1 MLYMEENQI
10 VTMTDSYI
18 IVTGASGSMGKAA
31 CRNLV
36 RKGEKV
42 IMACRSVEKAEKARE
57 EILAGEG
64 LGDACLEIKPLDLC
78 SFASVRAFASALGDT
93 KVKALFNNAG
103 TMPRRY
109 GLTSDGYERACQVNF
124 LSPLLLSALLKGNLT
139 PEAQIVNMVSLTCRL
154 VGTDTMLTERGG
166 KDYGQ
171 LSTYARTKRA
181 LLLCGLEF
189 SARSGIR
196 VNFSDPGIVNSSMI
210 SLDRWFDPLADVLF
224 RPFCKSPEKGVQS
237 ALLALNYN
245 GSGKLFTSSGMKDLP
260 RSYSRDKDKAALLL
274 DKAMECAGFSL

>member
-1 MLYMEENQI
+1 MS
-10 VTMTDSYI
+10 DSYI

-31 CRNLV
+31 CRALAL
-36 RKGEKV
+36 KGERV
-42 IMACRSVEKAEKARE
+42 IMACRSVEKAEKVRK
-57 EILAGEG
+57 EILAEEG
-64 LGDACLEIKPLDLC
+64 LEDASLEIKPLDLC
-78 SFASVRAFASALGDT
+78 SFASVREFASALGET

-103 TMPRRY
+103 TMPRSF
-109 GLTSDGYERACQVNF
+109 GLTADGYERACQVNF
-124 LSPLLLSALLKGNLT
+124 LSPLLLSSLLKGNLT

-154 VGTDTMLTERGG
+154 VGTDTLLTERGE

-171 LSTYARTKRA
+171 LSTYAKTKRA

-237 ALLALNYN
+237 ALLALNYE
-245 GSGKLFTSSGMKDLP
+245 GSGKLFTSSGMKELP
-260 RSYSRDKDKAALLL
+260 SCYYKDKAKAELLL
-274 DKAMECAGFSL
+274 SKAAECAGFSI